1 MRIDADASGQ
11 GRVLGWGLSVMRE
24 DDQREAEQITV
35 RPSRH
40 HLRVSHLHR
49 CHRIAGAGPWAPIL
63 LFTVVQ
69 GHKVPCLWAHAYALV
84 AGRELPISRHFRFD
98 SAELEAYRQL
108 HTDQSLGWMDS
119 EFMFQ
124 LSLDQIL
131 REVAALAPDHPE
143 LLNTIEL
150 VDSSQLLRHY
160 INNDIPQLDAL
171 LALCG
176 EHYLLHR
183 QLQNIKAFP
192 TLHSD

>member
-1 MRIDADASGQ
+1 MTLTRA
-11 GRVLGWGLSVMRE
+11 VLSSPQPPITERTTTCTLGLSVRLE
-24 DDQREAEQITV
+24 I
-35 RPSRH
+35 SR
-40 HLRVSHLHR
+40 
-49 CHRIAGAGPWAPIL
+49 IL
-63 LFTVVQ
+63 MI
-69 GHKVPCLWAHAYALV
+69 GEH
-84 AGRELPISRHFRFD
+84 GREHPISRHFRFD
-98 SAELEAYRQL
+98 SAELGAYRQL

-143 LLNTIEL
+143 LLSTIEL

-160 INNDIPQLDAL
+160 INNDIRLLDDL

-183 QLQNIKAFP
+183 QLQHIKAFP